1 MNSELLQGFRLGPWL
16 VEPLKGQVTGIAGVR
31 HLPPKAVEVLLCLVD
46 RPADLVTHDELLEKV
61 WGEGNGTHEA
71 LIHAVSE
78 IRHALDDNYNDPNF
92 IQTLPKRGYRL
103 LVEPVTGGDNG
114 TTIVAPLPVS
124 RWWERLLRHGVIQ
137 AAAAYLVVGWLLI
150 QVADTTF
157 AKIGLPAWSEQF
169 VTFVVIGGFPLLI
182 CIAWFFE
189 FVGGRVQPD
198 HGDQPGG
205 LFQGL
210 ERNYL
215 AILVAYGIAG
225 AGGGIYQWT
234 VGFDVPRVTTET
246 VVESDPIPVAENS
259 IAVLRLVTFD
269 DEQLTKVF
277 SDGLSEDI
285 LDGLVSV
292 PGLKVSGR
300 GDSWSLPPHASS
312 DIVRRRL
319 RVAHY
324 IEGSVRFLD
333 DKLRVVI
340 QLVDSETGFHLF
352 SRSFES
358 ALGSVG
364 DMQREITKLVIANL
378 KLAVDESTLSSTL
391 TGADTESDDAYVL
404 WMRGREFMRRPHT
417 VENIEEAVDLFEQAL
432 AIDSDYPA
440 AHAGLCDA
448 YVALYGLRDD
458 TASVELAE
466 RACARARSVAP
477 NLPIVLRSVGRFYR
491 LTSRFPEAA
500 STYEA
505 ALEIN
510 EQDADALR
518 GLAEVR
524 RRQQRFDEAIALMQL
539 AIELQPG
546 NWAAINTLGSMYF
559 RMGAY
564 ADAAA
569 QYRKA
574 VYLDPEN
581 FVTLGNLAAT
591 SLMRGDFVGAHEA
604 LQRAIDIEE
613 NPTFVANLAVADY
626 YRGNYASAI
635 ESFRRSIELAPQ
647 NVGNW
652 IGLADALQ
660 ASGDTDAARYAYI
673 RSLELAR
680 EQLGATGN
688 ELDYLMFIGWATAMT
703 GDAEAAISFVERAV
717 ALQPTFPYA
726 HYYSALVHLR
736 AGHEDAAV
744 DAVRLALENGYPVAM
759 MAAEPI
765 LKDMRQ
771 DDRFLALLEEFTN

>member
-1 MNSELLQGFRLGPWL
+1 MNSGLLQGFRLGPWL

-31 HLPPKAVEVLLCLVD
+31 HLPPKAVEVLLCLAE
-46 RPADLVTHDELLEKV
+46 RPADLVTHDELLDKV

-78 IRHALDDNYNDPNF
+78 IRHALDDHHDDPNF

-103 LVEPVTGGDNG
+103 LIEPITGDNG
-114 TTIVAPLPVS
+114 ATIVAPQVRS
-124 RWWERLLRHGVIQ
+124 SWWDRLLRHGVIQ

-157 AKIGLPAWSEQF
+157 EKIGLPAWSEQF
-169 VTFVVIGGFPLLI
+169 VTFVVIGGFPLLL

-189 FVGGRVQPD
+189 FVGGRALPD
-198 HGDQPGG
+198 RGQQSSG

-215 AILVAYGIAG
+215 AIFIAYGLAG

-234 VGFDVPRVTTET
+234 VGFDVPQPPVEAVADPDPVP
-246 VVESDPIPVAENS
+246 VVENS
-259 IAVLRLVTFD
+259 IAVLRLATFD
-269 DEQLTKVF
+269 HDQMTKVF

-285 LDGLVSV
+285 LDGLVSI

-312 DIVRRRL
+312 DVVRRRL

-340 QLVDSETGFHLF
+340 QLVDSDTGFHLF
-352 SRSFES
+352 SRSFEA
-358 ALGSVG
+358 ALGSTG

-391 TGADTESDDAYVL
+391 VGADTESDDAYVL
-404 WMRGREFMRRPHT
+404 WMRGREVMYRPHT
-417 VENIEEAVDLFEQAL
+417 VENIEEAIGFYGQAL
-432 AIDSDYPA
+432 AIDGDYPA

-466 RACARARSVAP
+466 KACARARSVAP
-477 NLPIVLRSVGRFYR
+477 HLPIVLRSVGRLYWLTNR
-491 LTSRFPEAA
+491 LPEA
-500 STYEA
+500 SSSYEA

-518 GLAEVR
+518 GLAGVR
-524 RRQQRFDEAIALMQL
+524 RRQQRFDEAIALMQR

-546 NWAAINTLGSMYF
+546 NWRTINTLGSMYF

-569 QYRKA
+569 QYRKV
-574 VYLDPEN
+574 VYLDPQN

-591 SLMRGDFVGAHEA
+591 SLMRGDFAGAHEA

-626 YRGNYASAI
+626 YRGDYALAI

-647 NVGNW
+647 NVASW

-660 ASGDTDAARYAYI
+660 ASGDKNAARDAYA

-680 EQLGATGN
+680 EQLGATGD
-688 ELDYLMFIGWATAMT
+688 ELDYLMFMGWATAMT
-703 GDAEAAISFVERAV
+703 GDTEAAIAFVERAV